1 MLTNLWFYYSKSFF
15 SVVTLLS
22 WVIFIKNTD
31 KSIYTHILLVFSS
44 LYVFAELYSWT
55 DVAVLSS
62 I

>member
-1 MLTNLWFYYSKSFF
+1 MLTNLWFYNSKSFF
-15 SVVTLLS
+15 SVFALLS

-31 KSIYTHILLVFSS
+31 KSIYTPLYWYLVAYMFLLN
-44 LYVFAELYSWT
+44 YSWT